1 MSEKGKRG
9 YFGGISGFKAIAA
22 LMVLFYHL
30 KAPFA
35 QGGLLGVTVFF
46 VTSGYLI
53 TGGLLREI
61 RRNGKTDFLSFWKK
75 RIVRIYPALIAMIV
89 ITVLMFAAFRRV
101 LFTKEIKDIFSVLTG
116 WNNWHQI
123 FSNVSYFENAGAPS
137 PLTHCWSLAI
147 EMQFYLI
154 ISLLFVFFGRMK
166 NHKGILGIICSVT
179 ALISMILMIVLFDP
193 SKDPSRVYY
202 GTDTRIFSLMAGS
215 LLALYETDL
224 KKLKIPSFLT
234 SLAGLLSLAG
244 LMYMMVMIS
253 GYSSFMFKG
262 GQIIATVLSVIVI
275 YALLDQESI
284 FSKIMG
290 ISPLSETGKR
300 SYAVYLWH
308 YPFVLLFTNGEK
320 ATLLSAVI
328 VIILTAL
335 MTLCSE
341 LFVEIPFASG
351 FFKKAFT
358 AAKVKSAKAQARRKR
373 MRGRAFGM
381 MGTYVAL
388 IAAAVL
394 CTVFVPRE
402 NALANQEELEKQA
415 ETAAEMTEQKMKERQ
430 EAAEKAKE
438 AEETAANEAQEVTET
453 EAPSETPAA
462 KSDEEI
468 CSELDVLLIG
478 DSVSLGASEQFY
490 TVFPNSICDAAVSR
504 YTTESY
510 TIYDIY
516 RYEHGWNGDAVI
528 FALGA
533 NGMLYD
539 SLETMREKAGEGRPL
554 FLMSA
559 RAPHTDWAD
568 INNEEMA
575 AFAKDNPD
583 TYIIDWY
590 GYSEGHPEYFVEDDT
605 HLTPEGAKAYTECIK
620 QALLEHFR

>member
-1 MSEKGKRG
+1 MG
-9 YFGGISGFKAIAA
+9 FGLIFDPDK
-22 LMVLFYHL
+22 
-30 KAPFA
+30 
-35 QGGLLGVTVFF
+35 QGGNRRVAADIIMGSAADIFNGAFDTRCFRTAGEQNFTDLAAAHYDYHALSGHYNPAAGYDRLVREFF
-46 VTSGYLI
+46 MPLNGAKETIIRQYSLNWPLMYLPQSI
-53 TGGLLREI
+53 GIAVGLLLLEK
-61 RRNGKTDFLSFWKK
+61 RRNE
-75 RIVRIYPALIAMIV
+75 R
-89 ITVLMFAAFRRV
+89 
-101 LFTKEIKDIFSVLTG
+101 
-116 WNNWHQI
+116 N
-123 FSNVSYFENAGAPS
+123 
-137 PLTHCWSLAI
+137 
-147 EMQFYLI
+147 
-154 ISLLFVFFGRMK
+154 
-166 NHKGILGIICSVT
+166 
-179 ALISMILMIVLFDP
+179 
-193 SKDPSRVYY
+193 
-202 GTDTRIFSLMAGS
+202 
-215 LLALYETDL
+215 L

-262 GQIIATVLSVIVI
+262 GQIIATVLSVLVI

-320 ATLLSAVI
+320 VTLLSAVI

-373 MRGRAFGM
+373 MRVRAFGM

-394 CTVFVPRE
+394 CAVFVPRE

-438 AEETAANEAQEVTET
+438 AEETAANKAQEVTET

-490 TVFPNSICDAAVSR
+490 SVFPNSICDAAVSR